1 MYKGKLL
8 TGAVLSVF
16 MAGAYGNACAADG
29 TSDAVYSLNPVVVTA
44 TRYEKSDAEIPA
56 ATQTFTEEQ
65 IEQTGADNL
74 QVALQYLDGVIDA
87 GMGPNGTSVS
97 SMTTKNVIRGVSNG
111 TVVMINGTPINWRTN
126 YNLENIPTS
135 AVERVEVV
143 RGGGAVLYG
152 SQATGGVINII
163 TKKTLPNEVK
173 VGLGNKGRQEYA
185 VTANAGDL
193 SIAYTYNKWG
203 KLGYVSSSDSS
214 IKPDRT
220 RVPVEMKQRFFG
232 SEKNDF
238 LATYKLN
245 DHADFLYNHNES
257 ASRWAYTYTGITDPD
272 YEDINDHPRYIR
284 RYEND
289 KDFLQFNF
297 HGLDGIS
304 GHVFYNYNTLKTHGT
319 DYYSSTGKKYA
330 APKAVRGQEKNKT
343 YGYDVQK
350 VWDGNPDQ
358 TFLIGTSL
366 VRETFEN
373 ETSDTGRNIISAFGS
388 WERNLTAKDVLTLSG
403 RGTWTTG
410 GIQNFHNFSGQTQ
423 YLHKLDNT
431 QSLYASVG
439 QSFVL
444 PTFSQMYSR
453 EQAGGISNIIGNP
466 DLKPQKGLH
475 YEAGWKKEETNRQ
488 YKVALFTEK
497 IDDNISY
504 SGTSRRW
511 YAINEDFKNHGIE
524 ASIRGQE
531 DNGFTWHAGLTWQD
545 PKSKQTTEKTSAKRY
560 WDRSY
565 GRILLTGGVG
575 YEKEK
580 WTTALNFS
588 YLADRVQSPTAAHS
602 HSVKPYLLT
611 SMTVKY
617 SPNKSS
623 DIMLA
628 IDNLLNRKDIVSHT
642 TSDYY
647 ATQETSSCRTAINSK
662 GEAEEIRNS
671 ESKKGHRRKIGVLFM
686 WGKWGRA
693 LAARGKIE
701 LAPLVIPER

>member
-1 MYKGKLL
+1 MYKGELL

-87 GMGPNGTSVS
+87 GMGPNGTSIS
-97 SMTTKNVIRGVSNG
+97 SMTTKNVVRGVSNG

-185 VTANAGDL
+185 VTANARDL

-214 IKPDRT
+214 IKPDKT

-272 YEDINDHPRYIR
+272 YEDMNDHPRYIR

-410 GIQNFHNFSGQTQ
+410 GIQNFHNFSGQAQ

-504 SGTSRRW
+504 SGTSGRW

-588 YLADRVQSPTAAHS
+588 YLADRVQSPLAAHS

-647 ATQETSSCRTAINSK
+647 ATP
-662 GEAEEIRNS
+662 RNFILS
-671 ESKKGHRRKIGVLFM
+671 YRYKF
-686 WGKWGRA
+686 
-693 LAARGKIE
+693 
-701 LAPLVIPER
+701 

>member
-214 IKPDRT
+214 IKPEKT

-245 DHADFLYNHNES
+245 DHADFLYNHDES
-257 ASRWAYTYTGITDPD
+257 ASRWAYTYTGITDPE
-272 YEDINDHPRYIR
+272 YEDMNDHPRYIR

-410 GIQNFHNFSGQTQ
+410 GIQNFHNFSGQAQ

-504 SGTSRRW
+504 SGTSGRW

-588 YLADRVQSPTAAHS
+588 YLADRVQSPLAAHS

-647 ATQETSSCRTAINSK
+647 ATP
-662 GEAEEIRNS
+662 RNFILS
-671 ESKKGHRRKIGVLFM
+671 YRYKF
-686 WGKWGRA
+686 
-693 LAARGKIE
+693 
-701 LAPLVIPER
+701 

>member
-1 MYKGKLL
+1 MYKEKLL

-173 VGLGNKGRQEYA
+173 VGLGNKGRLEYA

-214 IKPDRT
+214 IKQDKT
-220 RVPVEMKQRFFG
+220 CVPVEMKQRFFG

-272 YEDINDHPRYIR
+272 YEDMNDHPRYIR

-410 GIQNFHNFSGQTQ
+410 GIQNFHNFSGQAQ

-504 SGTSRRW
+504 SGTSGRW

-647 ATQETSSCRTAINSK
+647 ATP
-662 GEAEEIRNS
+662 RNFILS
-671 ESKKGHRRKIGVLFM
+671 YRYKF
-686 WGKWGRA
+686 
-693 LAARGKIE
+693 
-701 LAPLVIPER
+701 

>member
-74 QVALQYLDGVIDA
+74 QVALQYLDGVIDD

-214 IKPDRT
+214 IKPDKT

-272 YEDINDHPRYIR
+272 YEDMNDHPRYIR

-410 GIQNFHNFSGQTQ
+410 GIQNFHNFSGQAQ

-444 PTFSQMYSR
+444 PTFRQMYSR

-504 SGTSRRW
+504 SGTSGRW

-531 DNGFTWHAGLTWQD
+531 DNGFTWHAGLTWQN

-647 ATQETSSCRTAINSK
+647 ATP
-662 GEAEEIRNS
+662 RNLILS
-671 ESKKGHRRKIGVLFM
+671 YRYKF
-686 WGKWGRA
+686 
-693 LAARGKIE
+693 
-701 LAPLVIPER
+701 

>member
-214 IKPDRT
+214 IKPDKT

-238 LATYKLN
+238 LATQKLN

-272 YEDINDHPRYIR
+272 YEDMNDHPRYIR

-410 GIQNFHNFSGQTQ
+410 GIQNFHNFSGQAQ

-504 SGTSRRW
+504 SGTSGRW

-588 YLADRVQSPTAAHS
+588 YLADRVQSPLAAHS

-628 IDNLLNRKDIVSHT
+628 IDNLLNRKDIVSHA

-647 ATQETSSCRTAINSK
+647 ATP
-662 GEAEEIRNS
+662 RNFILS
-671 ESKKGHRRKIGVLFM
+671 YRYKF
-686 WGKWGRA
+686 
-693 LAARGKIE
+693 
-701 LAPLVIPER
+701 

>member
-16 MAGAYGNACAADG
+16 MAGAYGNASAADG

-214 IKPDRT
+214 IKPEKT

-245 DHADFLYNHNES
+245 DHADFLYNHDES

-272 YEDINDHPRYIR
+272 YEDMNDHPRYIR

-410 GIQNFHNFSGQTQ
+410 GIQNFHNFSGQAQ

-504 SGTSRRW
+504 SGTSGRW

-647 ATQETSSCRTAINSK
+647 ATP
-662 GEAEEIRNS
+662 RNLILS
-671 ESKKGHRRKIGVLFM
+671 YRYKF
-686 WGKWGRA
+686 
-693 LAARGKIE
+693 
-701 LAPLVIPER
+701 

>member
-16 MAGAYGNACAADG
+16 MAGAYGNASAADG

-214 IKPDRT
+214 IKPDKT

-272 YEDINDHPRYIR
+272 YEDMNDHPRYIR

-410 GIQNFHNFSGQTQ
+410 GIQNFHNFSGQAQ

-504 SGTSRRW
+504 SGTSGRW

-588 YLADRVQSPTAAHS
+588 YLADRVQSPLAAHS

-647 ATQETSSCRTAINSK
+647 ATP
-662 GEAEEIRNS
+662 RNLILS
-671 ESKKGHRRKIGVLFM
+671 YRYKF
-686 WGKWGRA
+686 
-693 LAARGKIE
+693 
-701 LAPLVIPER
+701 

>member
-214 IKPDRT
+214 IKPEKT

-272 YEDINDHPRYIR
+272 YEDMNDHPRYIR

-410 GIQNFHNFSGQTQ
+410 GIQNFHNFSGQAQ

-504 SGTSRRW
+504 SGTSGRW

-524 ASIRGQE
+524 VSIRGQE

-588 YLADRVQSPTAAHS
+588 YLADRVQSPPAAHS

-647 ATQETSSCRTAINSK
+647 ATP
-662 GEAEEIRNS
+662 RNLILS
-671 ESKKGHRRKIGVLFM
+671 YRYKF
-686 WGKWGRA
+686 
-693 LAARGKIE
+693 
-701 LAPLVIPER
+701 

>member
-272 YEDINDHPRYIR
+272 YEDMNDHPRYIR

-319 DYYSSTGKKYA
+319 DYYSSTGKKNA

-410 GIQNFHNFSGQTQ
+410 GIQNFHNFSGQAQ
-423 YLHKLDNT
+423 YLHKLDNA

-504 SGTSRRW
+504 SGPSGRW

-524 ASIRGQE
+524 VSIRGQE

-647 ATQETSSCRTAINSK
+647 ATP
-662 GEAEEIRNS
+662 RNLILS
-671 ESKKGHRRKIGVLFM
+671 YRYKF
-686 WGKWGRA
+686 
-693 LAARGKIE
+693 
-701 LAPLVIPER
+701 

>member
-272 YEDINDHPRYIR
+272 YEDMNDHPRYIR

-410 GIQNFHNFSGQTQ
+410 GIQNFHNFSGQAQ

-504 SGTSRRW
+504 SGTSGRW
-511 YAINEDFKNHGIE
+511 YTINEDFKNHGIE

-588 YLADRVQSPTAAHS
+588 YLADRVQSPLAAHS

-647 ATQETSSCRTAINSK
+647 ATP
-662 GEAEEIRNS
+662 RNFILS
-671 ESKKGHRRKIGVLFM
+671 YRYKF
-686 WGKWGRA
+686 
-693 LAARGKIE
+693 
-701 LAPLVIPER
+701 

>member
-173 VGLGNKGRQEYA
+173 VGLGNKGRLEYA
-185 VTANAGDL
+185 VAANAGDL

-214 IKPDRT
+214 IKPDKT

-272 YEDINDHPRYIR
+272 YEDMNDHPRYIR

-410 GIQNFHNFSGQTQ
+410 GIQNFHNFSGQAQ

-497 IDDNISY
+497 STTTSPTPAPPDAGMPSTK
-504 SGTSRRW
+504 TSRTTASKPASEARKTT
-511 YAINEDFKNHGIE
+511 ASPGTQASHGRTRKASRPQKN
-524 ASIRGQE
+524 IRQE
-531 DNGFTWHAGLTWQD
+531 ILGPLLRPHPSHRRRRLRKREMDHSPQLLLPRRPRPVAACCPFPQRETIPPDQHDREILAKQIQRHHARHRQPPEPQRHCLPHHQRLLRD
-545 PKSKQTTEKTSAKRY
+545 PKK
-560 WDRSY
+560 
-565 GRILLTGGVG
+565 LHPV
-575 YEKEK
+575 
-580 WTTALNFS
+580 
-588 YLADRVQSPTAAHS
+588 V
-602 HSVKPYLLT
+602 
-611 SMTVKY
+611 
-617 SPNKSS
+617 
-623 DIMLA
+623 
-628 IDNLLNRKDIVSHT
+628 
-642 TSDYY
+642 
-647 ATQETSSCRTAINSK
+647 
-662 GEAEEIRNS
+662 
-671 ESKKGHRRKIGVLFM
+671 
-686 WGKWGRA
+686 
-693 LAARGKIE
+693 
-701 LAPLVIPER
+701 PL

>member
-214 IKPDRT
+214 IKPDKT

-272 YEDINDHPRYIR
+272 YEDMNDHPRYIR

-388 WERNLTAKDVLTLSG
+388 WERNLTAEDVLTLSG

-410 GIQNFHNFSGQTQ
+410 GIQNFHNFSGQAQ

-504 SGTSRRW
+504 SGTSGRW

-588 YLADRVQSPTAAHS
+588 YLADRVQSPLAAHS

-647 ATQETSSCRTAINSK
+647 ATP
-662 GEAEEIRNS
+662 RNFILS
-671 ESKKGHRRKIGVLFM
+671 YRYKF
-686 WGKWGRA
+686 
-693 LAARGKIE
+693 
-701 LAPLVIPER
+701 

>member
-87 GMGPNGTSVS
+87 GMGPNGTSIS

-135 AVERVEVV
+135 TVERVEVV

-214 IKPDRT
+214 IKPDKT

-272 YEDINDHPRYIR
+272 YEDMNDHPRYIR

-410 GIQNFHNFSGQTQ
+410 GIQNFHNFSGQAQ

-504 SGTSRRW
+504 SGTSGRW

-588 YLADRVQSPTAAHS
+588 YLADRVQSPLAAHS

-647 ATQETSSCRTAINSK
+647 ATP
-662 GEAEEIRNS
+662 RNLILS
-671 ESKKGHRRKIGVLFM
+671 YRYKF
-686 WGKWGRA
+686 
-693 LAARGKIE
+693 
-701 LAPLVIPER
+701 

>member
-214 IKPDRT
+214 IKPDKT

-245 DHADFLYNHNES
+245 DHADLLYNHNES

-272 YEDINDHPRYIR
+272 YEDMNDHPRYIR

-350 VWDGNPDQ
+350 VWDGNPDL

-410 GIQNFHNFSGQTQ
+410 GIQNFHNFSGQAQ

-504 SGTSRRW
+504 SGTSGRW

-588 YLADRVQSPTAAHS
+588 YLADRVQSPLAAHS

-647 ATQETSSCRTAINSK
+647 ATP
-662 GEAEEIRNS
+662 RNFILS
-671 ESKKGHRRKIGVLFM
+671 YRYKF
-686 WGKWGRA
+686 
-693 LAARGKIE
+693 
-701 LAPLVIPER
+701 

>member
-135 AVERVEVV
+135 YVERVEVV

-173 VGLGNKGRQEYA
+173 VGLGNKGRLEYA
-185 VTANAGDL
+185 VAANAGDL

-214 IKPDRT
+214 IKPDKT

-272 YEDINDHPRYIR
+272 YEDMNDHPRYIR

-410 GIQNFHNFSGQTQ
+410 GIQNFHNFSGQAQ

-504 SGTSRRW
+504 SGTSGRW

-647 ATQETSSCRTAINSK
+647 ATP
-662 GEAEEIRNS
+662 RNFILS
-671 ESKKGHRRKIGVLFM
+671 YRYKF
-686 WGKWGRA
+686 
-693 LAARGKIE
+693 
-701 LAPLVIPER
+701 

>member
-214 IKPDRT
+214 IKPDKT
-220 RVPVEMKQRFFG
+220 RVPVEMKQRFLG

-272 YEDINDHPRYIR
+272 YEDMNDHPRYIR

-410 GIQNFHNFSGQTQ
+410 GIQNFHNFSGQAQ

-504 SGTSRRW
+504 SGTSGRW

-588 YLADRVQSPTAAHS
+588 YLADRVQSPLAAHC

-647 ATQETSSCRTAINSK
+647 ATP
-662 GEAEEIRNS
+662 RNFILS
-671 ESKKGHRRKIGVLFM
+671 YRYKF
-686 WGKWGRA
+686 
-693 LAARGKIE
+693 
-701 LAPLVIPER
+701 

>member
-16 MAGAYGNACAADG
+16 MAGAYGNASAADG

-44 TRYEKSDAEIPA
+44 TRYEKSDTEIPA

-214 IKPDRT
+214 IKPEKT

-245 DHADFLYNHNES
+245 DHADFLYNHDES

-272 YEDINDHPRYIR
+272 YEDMNDHPRYIR

-410 GIQNFHNFSGQTQ
+410 GIQNFHNFSGQAQ

-504 SGTSRRW
+504 SGTSGRW

-588 YLADRVQSPTAAHS
+588 YLADRVQSPLAAHS

-647 ATQETSSCRTAINSK
+647 ATP
-662 GEAEEIRNS
+662 RNFILS
-671 ESKKGHRRKIGVLFM
+671 YRYKF
-686 WGKWGRA
+686 
-693 LAARGKIE
+693 
-701 LAPLVIPER
+701 

>member
-214 IKPDRT
+214 IKPDKT

-257 ASRWAYTYTGITDPD
+257 ASPWAYTYTGITDPD
-272 YEDINDHPRYIR
+272 YEDMNDHPRYIR

-410 GIQNFHNFSGQTQ
+410 GIQNFHNFSGQAQ

-504 SGTSRRW
+504 SGTSGRW

-588 YLADRVQSPTAAHS
+588 YLADRVQSPLAAHS

-647 ATQETSSCRTAINSK
+647 ATP
-662 GEAEEIRNS
+662 RNFILS
-671 ESKKGHRRKIGVLFM
+671 YRYKF
-686 WGKWGRA
+686 
-693 LAARGKIE
+693 
-701 LAPLVIPER
+701 

>member
-1 MYKGKLL
+1 
-8 TGAVLSVF
+8 

-214 IKPDRT
+214 IKPDKT

-272 YEDINDHPRYIR
+272 YEDMNDHPRYIR

-330 APKAVRGQEKNKT
+330 APKAVRDQEKNKT

-410 GIQNFHNFSGQTQ
+410 GIQNFHNFSGQAQ

-504 SGTSRRW
+504 SGTSGRW

-588 YLADRVQSPTAAHS
+588 YLADRVQSPLAAHS

-647 ATQETSSCRTAINSK
+647 ATP
-662 GEAEEIRNS
+662 RNFILS
-671 ESKKGHRRKIGVLFM
+671 YRYKF
-686 WGKWGRA
+686 
-693 LAARGKIE
+693 
-701 LAPLVIPER
+701 

>member
-29 TSDAVYSLNPVVVTA
+29 PSDAVYSLNPVVVTA

-214 IKPDRT
+214 IKPDKT

-272 YEDINDHPRYIR
+272 YEDMNDHPRYIH

-330 APKAVRGQEKNKT
+330 SPKAVRGQEKNKT

-410 GIQNFHNFSGQTQ
+410 GIQNFHNFSGQAQ

-504 SGTSRRW
+504 SGTSGRW

-588 YLADRVQSPTAAHS
+588 YLADRVQSPLAAHS

-647 ATQETSSCRTAINSK
+647 ATP
-662 GEAEEIRNS
+662 RNFILS
-671 ESKKGHRRKIGVLFM
+671 YRYKF
-686 WGKWGRA
+686 
-693 LAARGKIE
+693 
-701 LAPLVIPER
+701 

>member
-1 MYKGKLL
+1 MRKGKIL
-8 TGAVLSVF
+8 TGVVLASM
-16 MAGAYGNACAADG
+16 MAGVYGNVYAADG
-29 TSDAVYSLNPVVVTA
+29 SDESVYTLNPVVVTA

-56 ATQTFTEEQ
+56 TTQTFTEKQ
-65 IEQTGADNL
+65 IEQTGADNM
-74 QVALQYLDGVIDA
+74 QVALQYLDGVVEA
-87 GMGPNGTSVS
+87 GMGPNGASVS
-97 SMTTKNVIRGVSNG
+97 SMTSKNVIRGVTNG
-111 TVVMINGTPINWRTN
+111 TVVMINGTPINWRSL

-203 KLGYVSSSDSS
+203 NLGYISSYDTSFRPNKKTS
-214 IKPDRT
+214 
-220 RVPVEMKQRFFG
+220 VPVDMKQEFRG

-238 LATYKLN
+238 LATYKFN
-245 DHADFLYNHNES
+245 DHADLLYNHNKS
-257 ASRWAYTYTGITDPD
+257 TNYWAYTYTGITNPA
-272 YEDINDHPRYIR
+272 YKALNDQPRYTR
-284 RYEND
+284 RYESD

-297 HGLDGIS
+297 HDLDGIS
-304 GHVFYNYNTLKTHGT
+304 GHVFYNYNTLKTGGLE
-319 DYYSSTGKKYA
+319 YYTSAGKKHA
-330 APKAVRGQEKNKT
+330 SPVTVHGQEKNKT

-358 TFLIGTSL
+358 TFLLGTSL
-366 VRETFEN
+366 TRETFVN
-373 ETSDTGRNIISAFGS
+373 ETNDTGRNIISAFGS

-410 GIQNFHNFSGQTQ
+410 GIQNFHNFSGQAQ
-423 YLHKLDNT
+423 YLHKLDNS
-431 QSLYASVG
+431 QSFYASVG

-453 EQAGGISNIIGNP
+453 AGAGSIVNIVGNP

-475 YEAGWKKEETNRQ
+475 YEAGWKKEDTNRQ
-488 YKVALFTEK
+488 YKVALFSERIK
-497 IDDNISY
+497 DNISFTG
-504 SGTSRRW
+504 SNGLW
-511 YAINEDFKNHGIE
+511 YAVNEDFKNHGLE
-524 ASIRGQE
+524 ASVRGQE
-531 DNGFTWHAGLTWQD
+531 DNGFTWHAGITLQD
-545 PKSKQTTEKTSAKRY
+545 PKSKQSTQKKSAKTY

-580 WTTALNFS
+580 WSTALNFS
-588 YLADRVQSPTAAHS
+588 YLADRVQSPISAHS
-602 HSVKPYLLT
+602 YSVKPYLLT

-617 SPNKSS
+617 SPNKVS
-623 DIMLA
+623 DIMLS
-628 IDNLLNRKDIVSHT
+628 IDNLLNRKDIISHT
-642 TSDYY
+642 SSDYY
-647 ATQETSSCRTAINSK
+647 ATP
-662 GEAEEIRNS
+662 RNFLLS
-671 ESKKGHRRKIGVLFM
+671 YRYRF
-686 WGKWGRA
+686 
-693 LAARGKIE
+693 
-701 LAPLVIPER
+701 

>member
-214 IKPDRT
+214 IKPDKT

-272 YEDINDHPRYIR
+272 YEDMNDHPRYIR

-410 GIQNFHNFSGQTQ
+410 GIQNFHNFSGQAQ

-504 SGTSRRW
+504 SGTSGRW

-588 YLADRVQSPTAAHS
+588 YLADRVQSPLAAHS

-623 DIMLA
+623 NIMLA

-647 ATQETSSCRTAINSK
+647 ATP
-662 GEAEEIRNS
+662 RNFILS
-671 ESKKGHRRKIGVLFM
+671 YRYKF
-686 WGKWGRA
+686 
-693 LAARGKIE
+693 
-701 LAPLVIPER
+701 

>member
-214 IKPDRT
+214 IKPDKT

-272 YEDINDHPRYIR
+272 YEDMNDHPRYIR

-366 VRETFEN
+366 VRGTFEN

-410 GIQNFHNFSGQTQ
+410 GIQNFHNFSGQAQ

-504 SGTSRRW
+504 SGTSGRW

-588 YLADRVQSPTAAHS
+588 YLADRVQSPLAAHS

-647 ATQETSSCRTAINSK
+647 ATP
-662 GEAEEIRNS
+662 RNLILS
-671 ESKKGHRRKIGVLFM
+671 YRYKF
-686 WGKWGRA
+686 
-693 LAARGKIE
+693 
-701 LAPLVIPER
+701 

>member
-16 MAGAYGNACAADG
+16 MAGAYGNASAADG

-214 IKPDRT
+214 IKPDKT

-272 YEDINDHPRYIR
+272 YEDMNDHPRYIR

-410 GIQNFHNFSGQTQ
+410 GIQNFHNFSGQAQ

-466 DLKPQKGLH
+466 DLKPQNGLH

-504 SGTSRRW
+504 SGTSGRW

-588 YLADRVQSPTAAHS
+588 YLADRVQSPLAAHS

-647 ATQETSSCRTAINSK
+647 ATP
-662 GEAEEIRNS
+662 RNFILS
-671 ESKKGHRRKIGVLFM
+671 YRYKF
-686 WGKWGRA
+686 
-693 LAARGKIE
+693 
-701 LAPLVIPER
+701 

>member
-214 IKPDRT
+214 IKPDKT

-272 YEDINDHPRYIR
+272 YEDMNDHPRYIR

-410 GIQNFHNFSGQTQ
+410 GIQNFHNFRGQAQ

-504 SGTSRRW
+504 SGTSGRW

-588 YLADRVQSPTAAHS
+588 YLADRVQSPLAAHS

-647 ATQETSSCRTAINSK
+647 ATP
-662 GEAEEIRNS
+662 RNFILS
-671 ESKKGHRRKIGVLFM
+671 YRYKF
-686 WGKWGRA
+686 
-693 LAARGKIE
+693 
-701 LAPLVIPER
+701 

>member
-214 IKPDRT
+214 IKPDKT

-272 YEDINDHPRYIR
+272 YEDMNDHPRYIR
-284 RYEND
+284 RFEND

-410 GIQNFHNFSGQTQ
+410 GIQNFHNFSGQAQ

-504 SGTSRRW
+504 SGTSGRW

-588 YLADRVQSPTAAHS
+588 YLADRVQSPLAAHS

-647 ATQETSSCRTAINSK
+647 ATP
-662 GEAEEIRNS
+662 RNFILS
-671 ESKKGHRRKIGVLFM
+671 YRYKF
-686 WGKWGRA
+686 
-693 LAARGKIE
+693 
-701 LAPLVIPER
+701 

>member
-410 GIQNFHNFSGQTQ
+410 GIQNFHNFSGQAQ

-504 SGTSRRW
+504 SGTSGRW

-647 ATQETSSCRTAINSK
+647 ATP
-662 GEAEEIRNS
+662 RNFILS
-671 ESKKGHRRKIGVLFM
+671 YRYKF
-686 WGKWGRA
+686 
-693 LAARGKIE
+693 
-701 LAPLVIPER
+701 

>member
-1 MYKGKLL
+1 MYKGELL

-16 MAGAYGNACAADG
+16 MAGAYGNASAADG

-173 VGLGNKGRQEYA
+173 VGLGNKGRLEYA
-185 VTANAGDL
+185 VAANAGDL

-214 IKPDRT
+214 IKPDKT

-272 YEDINDHPRYIR
+272 YEDMNDHPRYIR

-410 GIQNFHNFSGQTQ
+410 GIQNFHNFSGQAQ

-504 SGTSRRW
+504 SGTSGRW

-647 ATQETSSCRTAINSK
+647 ATP
-662 GEAEEIRNS
+662 RNFILS
-671 ESKKGHRRKIGVLFM
+671 YRYKF
-686 WGKWGRA
+686 
-693 LAARGKIE
+693 
-701 LAPLVIPER
+701 

>member
-16 MAGAYGNACAADG
+16 MAGAYGNASAADG

-87 GMGPNGTSVS
+87 GMGPNGTSIS

-214 IKPDRT
+214 IKPEKT

-245 DHADFLYNHNES
+245 DHADFLYNHDES

-272 YEDINDHPRYIR
+272 YEDMNDHPRYIR

-330 APKAVRGQEKNKT
+330 APKTVRGQEKNKT

-410 GIQNFHNFSGQTQ
+410 GIQNFHNFSGQAQ

-504 SGTSRRW
+504 SGTSGRW

-588 YLADRVQSPTAAHS
+588 YLADRVQSPLAAHS

-647 ATQETSSCRTAINSK
+647 ATP
-662 GEAEEIRNS
+662 RNFILS
-671 ESKKGHRRKIGVLFM
+671 YRYKF
-686 WGKWGRA
+686 
-693 LAARGKIE
+693 
-701 LAPLVIPER
+701 

>member
-214 IKPDRT
+214 IKPDKT

-272 YEDINDHPRYIR
+272 YEDMNDHPRYIR

-366 VRETFEN
+366 ARETFEN

-410 GIQNFHNFSGQTQ
+410 GIQNFHNFSGQAQ

-504 SGTSRRW
+504 SGTSGRW

-588 YLADRVQSPTAAHS
+588 YLADRVQSPLAAHS

-647 ATQETSSCRTAINSK
+647 ATP
-662 GEAEEIRNS
+662 RNFILS
-671 ESKKGHRRKIGVLFM
+671 YRYKF
-686 WGKWGRA
+686 
-693 LAARGKIE
+693 
-701 LAPLVIPER
+701 

>member
-16 MAGAYGNACAADG
+16 MAGAYGNASAADG

-214 IKPDRT
+214 IKPEKT

-238 LATYKLN
+238 LATYRLN
-245 DHADFLYNHNES
+245 DHADFLYNHDES

-272 YEDINDHPRYIR
+272 YEDMNDHPRYIR

-410 GIQNFHNFSGQTQ
+410 GIQNFHNFSGQAQ

-497 IDDNISY
+497 IGDNISY
-504 SGTSRRW
+504 SGTSGRW

-588 YLADRVQSPTAAHS
+588 YLADRVQSPLAAHS

-647 ATQETSSCRTAINSK
+647 ATP
-662 GEAEEIRNS
+662 RNFILS
-671 ESKKGHRRKIGVLFM
+671 YRYKF
-686 WGKWGRA
+686 
-693 LAARGKIE
+693 
-701 LAPLVIPER
+701 

>member
-1 MYKGKLL
+1 MYKEKLL

-214 IKPDRT
+214 IKPDKT

-272 YEDINDHPRYIR
+272 YEDMNDHPRYIR

-410 GIQNFHNFSGQTQ
+410 GIQNFHNFSGQAQ

-504 SGTSRRW
+504 SGTSGRW

-531 DNGFTWHAGLTWQD
+531 DNGFTWHAGLTWQN

-647 ATQETSSCRTAINSK
+647 ATP
-662 GEAEEIRNS
+662 RNLILS
-671 ESKKGHRRKIGVLFM
+671 YRYKF
-686 WGKWGRA
+686 
-693 LAARGKIE
+693 
-701 LAPLVIPER
+701 

>member
-214 IKPDRT
+214 IKPDKT

-257 ASRWAYTYTGITDPD
+257 ASRWAYTYTGITDPA
-272 YEDINDHPRYIR
+272 YEDMNDHPRYIR

-410 GIQNFHNFSGQTQ
+410 GIQNFHNFSGQAQ

-504 SGTSRRW
+504 SGTSGRW

-588 YLADRVQSPTAAHS
+588 YLADRVQSPLAAHS

-647 ATQETSSCRTAINSK
+647 ATP
-662 GEAEEIRNS
+662 RNFILS
-671 ESKKGHRRKIGVLFM
+671 YRYKF
-686 WGKWGRA
+686 
-693 LAARGKIE
+693 
-701 LAPLVIPER
+701 

>member
-87 GMGPNGTSVS
+87 GMGPNGTSIS

-214 IKPDRT
+214 IKPDKT

-272 YEDINDHPRYIR
+272 YEDMNDHPRYIR

-297 HGLDGIS
+297 HGPDGIS

-330 APKAVRGQEKNKT
+330 SPKAVRGQEKNKT

-410 GIQNFHNFSGQTQ
+410 GIQNFHNFSGQAQ

-504 SGTSRRW
+504 SGTSGRW

-588 YLADRVQSPTAAHS
+588 YLADRVQSPLAAHS

-647 ATQETSSCRTAINSK
+647 ATP
-662 GEAEEIRNS
+662 RNFILS
-671 ESKKGHRRKIGVLFM
+671 YRYKF
-686 WGKWGRA
+686 
-693 LAARGKIE
+693 
-701 LAPLVIPER
+701 

>member
-16 MAGAYGNACAADG
+16 MAGAYGNASAADG

-214 IKPDRT
+214 IKPDKT

-272 YEDINDHPRYIR
+272 YEDMNDHPRYIR

-319 DYYSSTGKKYA
+319 DYYYSTGKKCA
-330 APKAVRGQEKNKT
+330 APNAVRVQEKNKT

-410 GIQNFHNFSGQTQ
+410 GIQNFHNFSGQAQ

-504 SGTSRRW
+504 SGTSGRW

-545 PKSKQTTEKTSAKRY
+545 PKSKQTTEITSAKRY

-588 YLADRVQSPTAAHS
+588 YLADRVQSPLAAHS

-647 ATQETSSCRTAINSK
+647 ATP
-662 GEAEEIRNS
+662 RNFILS
-671 ESKKGHRRKIGVLFM
+671 YRYKF
-686 WGKWGRA
+686 
-693 LAARGKIE
+693 
-701 LAPLVIPER
+701 

>member
-203 KLGYVSSSDSS
+203 ELGYVSSSDFS
-214 IKPDRT
+214 IKPDKT

-272 YEDINDHPRYIR
+272 YEDMNDHPRYIR

-410 GIQNFHNFSGQTQ
+410 GIQNFHNFSGQAQ

-504 SGTSRRW
+504 SGTSGRW

-647 ATQETSSCRTAINSK
+647 ATP
-662 GEAEEIRNS
+662 RNLILS
-671 ESKKGHRRKIGVLFM
+671 YRYKF
-686 WGKWGRA
+686 
-693 LAARGKIE
+693 
-701 LAPLVIPER
+701 

>member
-214 IKPDRT
+214 IKPDKT

-238 LATYKLN
+238 FATYKLN

-272 YEDINDHPRYIR
+272 YEDMNDHPRYIR

-410 GIQNFHNFSGQTQ
+410 GIQNFHNFSGQAQ

-504 SGTSRRW
+504 SGTSGRW

-647 ATQETSSCRTAINSK
+647 ATP
-662 GEAEEIRNS
+662 RNFILS
-671 ESKKGHRRKIGVLFM
+671 YRYKF
-686 WGKWGRA
+686 
-693 LAARGKIE
+693 
-701 LAPLVIPER
+701 

>member
-214 IKPDRT
+214 IKPDKT

-245 DHADFLYNHNES
+245 DHADFLYNHNKS

-272 YEDINDHPRYIR
+272 YEDMNDHPRYIR

-410 GIQNFHNFSGQTQ
+410 GIQNFHNFSGQAQ

-504 SGTSRRW
+504 SGTSGRW

-588 YLADRVQSPTAAHS
+588 YLADRVQSPLAAHS

-647 ATQETSSCRTAINSK
+647 ATP
-662 GEAEEIRNS
+662 RNFILS
-671 ESKKGHRRKIGVLFM
+671 YRYKF
-686 WGKWGRA
+686 
-693 LAARGKIE
+693 
-701 LAPLVIPER
+701 

>member
-214 IKPDRT
+214 IKPDKT

-272 YEDINDHPRYIR
+272 YEDMNDHPRYIR

-297 HGLDGIS
+297 HGLDGIR

-410 GIQNFHNFSGQTQ
+410 GIQNFHNFSGQAQ

-504 SGTSRRW
+504 SGTSGRW

-588 YLADRVQSPTAAHS
+588 YLADRVQSPLAAHS

-647 ATQETSSCRTAINSK
+647 ATP
-662 GEAEEIRNS
+662 RNFILS
-671 ESKKGHRRKIGVLFM
+671 YRYKF
-686 WGKWGRA
+686 
-693 LAARGKIE
+693 
-701 LAPLVIPER
+701 

>member
-214 IKPDRT
+214 IKPDKT

-257 ASRWAYTYTGITDPD
+257 ASRWDYTYTGITDPD
-272 YEDINDHPRYIR
+272 YEDMNDHPRYIR

-410 GIQNFHNFSGQTQ
+410 GIQNFHNFSGQAQ

-504 SGTSRRW
+504 SGTSGRW

-588 YLADRVQSPTAAHS
+588 YLADRVQSPLAAHS

-647 ATQETSSCRTAINSK
+647 ATP
-662 GEAEEIRNS
+662 RNFILS
-671 ESKKGHRRKIGVLFM
+671 YRYKF
-686 WGKWGRA
+686 
-693 LAARGKIE
+693 
-701 LAPLVIPER
+701 